1 MVRTQGRT
9 AGRGSPSSGTSSCS
23 WAAAPVEWFQTPH
36 LLLNLPPHQ
45 SQVDTHLAALTPDLT
60 PRSALIRLPGRG
72 GAWVLPPTTRGPP
85 GTRYDSLYLIIT
97 LLYSACPLFQ
107 VENLLRTVRF
117 NLASVRLGIPG
128 RSHHS
133 QVCVS
138 IYYGHKF
145 SFSTF

>member
-9 AGRGSPSSGTSSCS
+9 AGRGFPSSGTSSCH
-23 WAAAPVEWFQTPH
+23 WAAAPVGWFQTPH

-97 LLYSACPLFQ
+97 LLYSACPFSGREPLENREVQLGLGPAWDSGSQPSFPGMCL
-107 VENLLRTVRF
+107 NLLW
-117 NLASVRLGIPG
+117 P
-128 RSHHS
+128 
-133 QVCVS
+133 
-138 IYYGHKF
+138 
-145 SFSTF
+145 